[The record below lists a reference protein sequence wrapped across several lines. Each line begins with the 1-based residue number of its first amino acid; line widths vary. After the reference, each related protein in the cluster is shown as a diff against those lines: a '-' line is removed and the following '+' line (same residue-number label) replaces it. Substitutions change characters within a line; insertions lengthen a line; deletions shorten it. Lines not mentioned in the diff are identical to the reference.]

1 MITILS
7 TEIKKFTHIIHIA
20 DLHIRLNKRGE
31 EYREVFDT
39 LYEEIKQSPSTTLVA
54 LLGDIFHS
62 KVDLS
67 PECIQ
72 LASELFKKISDI
84 RPLILIAGN
93 HDANL
98 SNKSRLDSLTPVVNA
113 LNNSNVYYLKTTG
126 LYGFGNILFNNMC
139 VFDSSDVYIKGK
151 DIPSVYKNQYEHIIA
166 LFHGAVDGACTDMG
180 HRIENPNIMV
190 PLFDHHHIAL
200 LGDIHLAQTIQ
211 DYDPDYNKS
220 HVRFCGSLIMQ
231 NYGENLKGHGYSLW
245 DLSDYSYTHH
255 EINNNYGYFT
265 IEINKGVLVT
275 SLNNIPKKVRLRI
288 KCYETIA
295 SEVKSIVSDIRNIS
309 EIIEIA
315 HVRMDKEIDKTDII
329 SLCSDVIL
337 ADLSNVDYQNNLI
350 SEFLDKKLAIK
361 DQSKINDILNIN
373 RSTNLIIKK
382 DDFIHNLKWKPIKF
396 EFSNMFTYGENN
408 VIDFSQ
414 MSGVYGIFG
423 PNKTGKS
430 SILSAILFCLFDKF
444 DRGFKGSH
452 VLNSQKT
459 SFKCKLEFEISGT
472 RYFIERN
479 GSTTRSGNV
488 KVDVDFWKIV
498 NGEKQELHGNA
509 RRDTNDIIRDYV
521 GTYEDFIQTAASF
534 EHAKD
539 STPFIDMG
547 NSDRKDLLVQFIGLN
562 IFDRLQET
570 ANERNKEI
578 NTILKLHK
586 ERNYSFEI
594 QQNQNLLTN
603 ANILID
609 KLNTEILELKSKL
622 LDINNNIILE
632 SSNLI
637 KLDDNIPTNISILNS
652 SKIDV
657 ETTLKNKTEKL
668 KELTQ
673 SILKQEKEISDIDEK
688 IKKIELSNL
697 VENHKI
703 YKKLTDKII
712 STKQKIDI
720 KKIEIKS
727 KLDKVSRLDK
737 HEYNPE
743 CKYCNNNSF
752 VKDAIKAKKEL
763 IEDKVDTD
771 NLITML
777 SDQKSEA
784 EKYKWVEK
792 TYDTYTKLLTDRSK
806 FKDDYSI
813 ISKNTLTITNDIE
826 KLDTIL
832 KSTTAKI
839 ELYYKNKI
847 SVESNEQIQK
857 KILDYRIENK
867 NFESEYQRKNES
879 LLDMSGKRELFK
891 NQILTLTTII
901 DDIIKLENE
910 SDAYKQYLITVG
922 RDGIPYQVICN
933 AVPQL
938 EKEVNAIL
946 SPVVDYTIQ
955 FETDGKNIIPYV
967 VYEYG
972 KWPIELTSGYERFV
986 ASIAI
991 RVGLTNIS
999 SLPKTNFLAIDEGW
1013 SKLDPENLSSMNIL
1027 FSILKHSYD
1036 FIFVISHVDSI
1047 KDMVDK
1053 RIEITREGNFS
1064 AVIYE

>member
-1 MITILS
+1 MITILN
-7 TEIKKFTHIIHIA
+7 TKIKKIDWIIQIT
-20 DLHIRLNKRGE
+20 DVHIRLNKKHDE
-31 EYREVFDT
+31 FREVFIN
-39 LYEEIKQSPSTTLVA
+39 LYNEIKNSPQTTAVVCC
-54 LLGDIFHS
+54 GDVLHN
-62 KVDLS
+62 KVELS
-67 PECIQ
+67 PEAVQ
-72 LASELFKKISDI
+72 LALELFKNIADI

-93 HDANL
+93 HDML
-98 SNKSRLDSLTPVVNA
+98 ISNKSRLDSISPIVDA
-113 LNNSNVYYLKTTG
+113 LNHPNLYYLKESG
-126 LYGFGNILFNNMC
+126 LYGFGNILFNNMA
-139 VFDSSDVYIKGK
+139 VSDLPEKYIPGK
-151 DIPSVYKNQYEHIIA
+151 DIPPVYKNKYDHIIA
-166 LFHGAVDGACTDMG
+166 LFHGAVDGSCTDLG

-211 DYDPDYNKS
+211 DYDPDYNKPCI
-220 HVRFCGSLIMQ
+220 RFAGSLIQQ

-245 DLSDYSYTHH
+245 DLSNYTYEHH
-255 EINNNYGYFT
+255 EIQNNYGYFT
-265 IEINKGVLVT
+265 IEINKGILVT
-275 SLNNIPKKVRLRI
+275 DLKDIPRKVRLRI

-337 ADLSNVDYQNNLI
+337 ADLSNVDYQNKLI
-350 SEFLDKKLAIK
+350 SEFLEKKLVIN

-373 RSTNLIIKK
+373 RTTNLIIKK

-472 RYFIERN
+472 QYFIERN
-479 GSTTRSGNV
+479 GSTTRTGNV

-498 NGEKQELHGNA
+498 DGEKQELHGNA

-562 IFDRLQET
+562 IFDRLQES

-586 ERNYSFEI
+586 EKNYSYEI
-594 QQNQNLLTN
+594 QQNENLSIN
-603 ANILID
+603 ANIWIE
-609 KLNTEILELKSKL
+609 KLNIEISELKSKI
-622 LDINNNIILE
+622 LDINNKLILE
-632 SSNLI
+632 TSNLI
-637 KLDDNIPTNISILNS
+637 KLDDNIPTNISILNV
-652 SKIDV
+652 SKTEV

-668 KELTQ
+668 KELTD
-673 SILKQEKEISDIDEK
+673 SILKQEKEILDIDEK
-688 IKKIELSNL
+688 IKKIEILNL

-703 YKKLTDKII
+703 HKKLTDKII
-712 STKQKIDI
+712 LTRQKIDI

-727 KLDKVSRLDK
+727 KLDKVYRLDK
-737 HEYNPE
+737 HEYNPD

-752 VKDAIKAKKEL
+752 VKDAIKSKREL
-763 IEDKVDTD
+763 IDDKIDAD
-771 NLITML
+771 NLVSVL
-777 SDQKSEA
+777 EEQKAEA

-792 TYDTYTKLLTDRSK
+792 TYEIYTKLLSERSK
-806 FKDDYSI
+806 LKDDYATT
-813 ISKNTLTITNDIE
+813 SKNTLTTTNDIE
-826 KLDTIL
+826 KLDATL
-832 KSTTAKI
+832 KSTISKI

-847 SVESNEQIQK
+847 SVEFNEKIQQQI
-857 KILDYRIENK
+857 LEYRIENK
-867 NFESEYQRKNES
+867 NLELEYQRKHES

-891 NQILTLTTII
+891 NQILTLTKTI
-901 DDIIKLENE
+901 DDIKNLENE

-955 FETDGKNIIPYV
+955 FETDGKNVIPYV

-999 SLPKTNFLAIDEGW
+999 SLPKTTFLAIDEGW
-1013 SKLDPENLSSMNIL
+1013 SKLDAENLSSMNIL
-1027 FSILKHSYD
+1027 FSILKHMYD

-1053 RIEITREGNFS
+1053 RIEITRNGNFS
-1064 AVIYE
+1064 TVIYE